1 MFTVQSRHTVN
12 IRSLPSSKILILK
25 SRKNSKHTQCVKIFE
40 RNFSK
45 LKDNS
50 SYLYFQGHQFSQEQV
65 FFFKIHLIHDRPRYQ
80 T

>member
-12 IRSLPSSKILILK
+12 IRSLPSSEILILK
-25 SRKNSKHTQCVKIFE
+25 SRKNSKHTKCVKIFE

-50 SYLYFQGHQFSQEQV
+50 SYLYFEGHQFSQEQV
-65 FFFKIHLIHDRPRYQ
+65 FLKIQLIHDRPRYQ